1 MKCLMNKLARAQ
13 RVHVLTLLCEGM
25 SMRARDHASAMV
37 IYDRAVVGPGIGNVV
52 RLGKRRFGNISLE
65 ISK

>member
-1 MKCLMNKLARAQ
+1 
-13 RVHVLTLLCEGM
+13 
-25 SMRARDHASAMV
+25 MV